1 MRFFNFLKKKSKQIP
16 EDSNSFEID
25 TRPDYLSMAAKAGH
39 KAKAAVKAKEF
50 DKAWGLYH
58 EQKSLYLAHANR
70 SSFTTLETLSLDASV
85 HEHLA
90 NILRLESKHDAALV
104 NVLYWII
111 AQSHKPIKRHNEKLT
126 AYFNRCKFSNTSL
139 EEALDYITLQRN
151 SLDFSEIQLKV
162 AEWRKRDEQ

>member
-50 DKAWGLYH
+50 DKAWKLYH
-58 EQKSLYLAHANR
+58 EQKSLYLYHANR
-70 SSFTTLETLSLDASV
+70 SSFTTLDTLSLDATV

-104 NVLYWII
+104 NILYWITS
-111 AQSHKPIKRHNEKLT
+111 QTHRPIKRHHEKLT
-126 AYFNRCKFSNTSL
+126 AYFNRCKFRNTPL
-139 EEALDYITLQRN
+139 TEASDYIALKR
-151 SLDFSEIQLKV
+151 SSPDFSEIQLKV
-162 AEWRKRDEQ
+162 AEWRERQ